1 MADYRV
7 VTGPAVTTGG
17 MCCGPDTNLSGTPF
31 EKIINQQAT
40 EGYQFV
46 QVFSHEITGACCCII
61 PKRIEV
67 NLLVFRKD

>member
-1 MADYRV
+1 MANYRV

-17 MCCGPDTNLSGTPF
+17 MCCGPDANQSGTPF
-31 EKIINQQAT
+31 EQIINQQSQ

-46 QVFSHEITGACCCII
+46 QVFSHEISGALCCII
-61 PKRIEV
+61 PKNVSV